1 MLRGIHKASTTW
13 LGKLVMGSIVGG
25 LIIAFGIW
33 GIGDVF
39 RNFGKSTAIKIG
51 RTEIGIEQFRTL
63 YNDRLQ
69 QYSRQFGRPIGLEQA
84 RQLGLDRIAVTQI
97 VTDFLLD
104 ERARKLGLNIS
115 DAEIIRR
122 ITTNPAFLGPSGQFD
137 RPRFEALLRQNGFT
151 EARFVAEERRQVL
164 RRELGTTVAGGP
176 NVPNLLMEAVNRYQN
191 EQRAIE
197 YVLVDQSHA
206 GEIAAPTPEALQKY
220 YDERKVLFRAPEYR
234 KLVLVSLL
242 PAEQAQWIEISDAD
256 ARRAYEDRRA
266 RYVTPERRHIH
277 QIVFP
282 NMEEARAAADQLAA
296 GKTFDDIAKER
307 KLTDKDYD
315 LGMIPKTAIID
326 RAVADAAF
334 ALKEGEVSAPV
345 PGRFGVTL
353 VQVVKIEPEI
363 GRPFEQVAAEIKREL
378 ATERA
383 KANILSI
390 YDKMENERTDGKT
403 LTEAANDLK
412 VPVKTI
418 DEVDRSGRDSSGALV
433 TGIPDA
439 QRLLTTAFA
448 TEVGADRDPLQV
460 EGGYVWL
467 DVAAVIPAHERPFDE
482 VKDQVVARWHEQEIA
497 SRLKDKAT
505 EILDKLKE
513 GAAFAEVAAANNLT
527 VATATGI
534 KRADA
539 AAPLSA
545 AAVDA
550 IFRIAKGSA
559 GSAEAVQGSE
569 QIVFMVTEVTV
580 PTLDA
585 ASEEG
590 KRLRETLGRSV
601 SEDLLSEYVA
611 QLESEIGVTMNP
623 DAIRQITTGRSGDDT
638 N

>member
-623 DAIRQITTGRSGDDT
+623 EAIRQITTGRSGDDT